1 MRSKRA
7 AERGDLPMKVN
18 DLQAVPPSNIANDE
32 RAVRD
37 VLALAHHCGA
47 HGWIPATSGNFSVR
61 IDGAHAAITAS
72 GGDKTKLTAD
82 GVIVADIHGPAHPR
96 ASAEAPLHLA
106 LYRVSPEIGAVAHV
120 HSVAA
125 VLASLHFQK
134 AGQVKIEGLELL
146 KAFRGITTHETA
158 LDVPIFD
165 NTQDMNG
172 LAVEVERRFSSKP
185 LGFGF
190 LLAGHGLYAW
200 GRDTMDTLRHLDAFD
215 YLFTLVLKLKGIP
228 V

>member
-1 MRSKRA
+1 MKNLT
-7 AERGDLPMKVN
+7 AE
-18 DLQAVPPSNIANDE
+18 Q
-32 RAVRD
+32 AVRD
-37 VLALAHHCGA
+37 VLTLAHHAGA
-47 HGWIPATSGNFSVR
+47 RGWIPATSGNFSVR
-61 IDGAHAAITAS
+61 VDDAHAAVTAS

-82 GVIVADIHGPAHPR
+82 GVIISDINGPAHPR

-120 HSVAA
+120 HSMAS

-134 AGQVKIEGLELL
+134 AGHVELQGLELL
-146 KAFRGITTHETA
+146 KAFRGTTTHETT
-158 LDVPIFD
+158 LDVAIFD
-165 NTQDMNG
+165 NTQDMDA
-172 LAVEVERRFSSKP
+172 LAVEVEKRFKSKP

-200 GRDTMDTLRHLDAFD
+200 GRDTADALRHLDAFD
-215 YLFTLVLKLKGIP
+215 YLFTLVLKMKGIP